1 MTPDPATLRR
11 LTDLVETRRDALPA
25 IDVNDRASYARHR
38 EAALQVFKDLEKE
51 GARWRNDFD
60 FAGARLSLGGVTATS
75 TMGPAMAMANWL
87 VGARRRIRE
96 LQAGERA

>member
-1 MTPDPATLRR
+1 MKPDLATLHR
-11 LTDLVETRRDALPA
+11 LVDLVETRRDALPA

-51 GARWRNDFD
+51 GARWRNDF
-60 FAGARLSLGGVTATS
+60 AGARLSLGGVTATS
-75 TMGPAMAMANWL
+75 TMGPAMAMVNWL

-96 LQAGERA
+96 IWA